1 MFAFCLW
8 DRGMVYIS
16 LFWAC
21 TVTTESPLLNVSFV
35 LEITLISEPHWQVL
49 QGSVITCTEKK
60 RNIRGEE
67 QCVTDNYLQ
76 INGCLGFYCYS
87 HNCTPISVLF
97 WYQTTKK
104 SSH

>member
-35 LEITLISEPHWQVL
+35 LEITLISEPHWQV
-49 QGSVITCTEKK
+49 QHPTRFSYHMYRKKKEIPGERSSVLLIITCK
-60 RNIRGEE
+60 
-67 QCVTDNYLQ
+67 
-76 INGCLGFYCYS
+76 
-87 HNCTPISVLF
+87 
-97 WYQTTKK
+97 
-104 SSH
+104 